1 MLTLNIEIS
10 NNYLTEIY
18 KTLYT
23 NLKLSNES
31 YNNILSIV
39 GEYRNLGVECL
50 GITQLLL
57 KHSVKYNNEK
67 IIKKIL
73 LLSKTNKNAK
83 TALFADNGR
92 IIFDNYI
99 VLKLF
104 ISECLCGNYEF
115 YDYIV
120 NNSYIAKNRLINIVK
135 IINDCSKTEQEL
147 KIASNLL
154 QDICNKIGDF
164 EILKD
169 IHCEKICGIDFRNV
183 IDYREEV
190 KQMLKNIIERGTE
203 HE

>member
-18 KTLYT
+18 RTLYT

-39 GEYRNLGVECL
+39 GEYRHLGVECL

-67 IIKKIL
+67 LIKKIL
-73 LLSKTNKNAK
+73 LLSKSNENAK
-83 TALFADNGR
+83 TALFADYGR

-99 VLKLF
+99 ILKEF
-104 ISECLCGNYEF
+104 VCECLHGNNEF
-115 YDYIV
+115 YDYIID
-120 NNSYIAKNRLINIVK
+120 NFYIAKNKLINIIK
-135 IINDCSKTEQEL
+135 IINDCAKTEEEM

-154 QDICNKIGDF
+154 QDICTKIGNF

-169 IHCEKICGIDFRNV
+169 IQCENICGIDFRNV

-190 KQMLKNIIERGTE
+190 KQMLKNIIERGNE